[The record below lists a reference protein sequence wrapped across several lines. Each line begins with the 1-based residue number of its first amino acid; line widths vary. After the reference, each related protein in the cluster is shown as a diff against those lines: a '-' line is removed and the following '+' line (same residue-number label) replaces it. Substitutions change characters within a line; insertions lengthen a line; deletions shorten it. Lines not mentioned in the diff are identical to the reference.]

1 MTAQG
6 LAGGRGLQVRQ
17 APLEDV
23 FLAVTLQAELEHAQ
37 VGQHALAPLL
47 PRRSCFL
54 PRRLA
59 HPRSLLLTSKAQRC
73 PWRGPE
79 PSC

>member
-1 MTAQG
+1 MAAQG

-37 VGQHALAPLL
+37 VGQHPLLPL
-47 PRRSCFL
+47 PRRSSFL
-54 PRRLA
+54 LA
-59 HPRSLLLTSKAQRC
+59 FGSLRIPTADLSSPAQEHSEWTNR
-73 PWRGPE
+73 
-79 PSC
+79 